1 VERKKI
7 LVTGSAG
14 FIGMHTTLRLAQDGH
29 HLVGI
34 DNLNTYYSV
43 DLKLARLREQG
54 IPTHQIEYNKLLDG
68 KDRIRFAQLDITD
81 EHHLEELFTREQ
93 FDYVI
98 HLAAQAGV
106 RYSIENP
113 HAYIDSN
120 VKGFLHI
127 LESCRKHDIQH
138 LIFASSSSVY
148 GNSDQ
153 VPFSETQPTDAPVSL
168 YAATKKANEAM
179 AHSYAC
185 VHGLPVTGLRFFTV
199 YGPWGRPDMAL
210 FKFTEKILAGE
221 PIDVYNHGQL
231 SRDFT
236 YIDDIVEGIVR
247 IMAIPPKA
255 DTEVKPHR
263 TSYAMYNIG
272 RGEPIPLN
280 DFITAIEQA
289 TGKPALRNNLPMQ
302 PGDVECTFADVSEL
316 HQRTSYQPNTQ
327 LKEGVQSFVDWYERF
342 YKINRHASINL

>member
-1 VERKKI
+1 MSRQHKV

-14 FIGMHTTLRLAQDGH
+14 FIGMHTAIRLAKDGYDV
-29 HLVGI
+29 VGM

-54 IPTHQIEYNKLLDG
+54 IATDQIQYNRMLKG
-68 KDRIRFAQLDITD
+68 NERIRFVQMDLADAHL
-81 EHHLEELFTREQ
+81 LEELFEKEQ

-120 VKGFLHI
+120 VKGFLDI
-127 LESCRKHDIQH
+127 LESCTKNKIKH
-138 LIFASSSSVY
+138 LIYASSSSVY
-148 GNSDQ
+148 GMNEN
-153 VPFSETQPTDAPVSL
+153 VPFKETDKTEQQVSL

-185 VHGLPVTGLRFFTV
+185 VHKLPVTGLRFFTV
-199 YGPWGRPDMAL
+199 YGPFGRPDMAI
-210 FKFTEKILAGE
+210 FKFTERILKGQ
-221 PIDVYNHGQL
+221 PIDVYNNGAL

-247 IMAIPPKA
+247 LVNKEPKGDIPYAI
-255 DTEVKPHR
+255 H
-263 TSYAMYNIG
+263 NIG
-272 RGEPIPLN
+272 KGEPVALEA
-280 DFITAIEQA
+280 FIQAIEEA
-289 TGKPALRNNLPMQ
+289 SGKKAIRNNLPMQ
-302 PGDVECTFADVSEL
+302 PGDVEKTWASTESLGAFT
-316 HQRTSYQPNTQ
+316 RYQPEIS
-327 LKEGVQSFVDWYERF
+327 LDFGVKRFVEWYLSK
-342 YKINRHASINL
+342 Y